1 MSVELEVHEVSMGS
15 PHGNGVR
22 TFLVFLDLPKHVE
35 FRTDGFPLLEVGAV
49 VDFDL
54 TVKDPQSAKKPRE
67 LKGPYCVKR
76 RVLKF
81 STGRASKSGFS
92 QFLEFEPV
100 EGESPS

>member
-1 MSVELEVHEVSMGS
+1 MELSVVDLGS
-15 PHGNGVR
+15 SSGSGVR

-35 FRTDGFPLLEVGAV
+35 FRTDGFPLLEVGAE

-54 TVKDPQSAKKPRE
+54 TVKDPQGARKPRE
-67 LKGPYCVKR
+67 VKGPYRVKR

-92 QFLEFEPV
+92 QYLEFEPV
-100 EGESPS
+100 EGALPS